1 MLKLCISGSNSERFT
16 LSGDRCKR
24 RIREAMQDHRAN
36 VEEGSGETLRSHHP
50 VAPDAC
56 RVSVSASSLP
66 GEGAASSQAAA
77 AHFTPGEETDTHRLP
92 PLSV

>member
-1 MLKLCISGSNSERFT
+1 
-16 LSGDRCKR
+16 
-24 RIREAMQDHRAN
+24 MQDRQAN
-36 VEEGSGETLRSHHP
+36 VEDGSGETLQSNHP

-56 RVSVSASSLP
+56 RVSASSLP
-66 GEGAASSQAAA
+66 GEGAASSQAAV